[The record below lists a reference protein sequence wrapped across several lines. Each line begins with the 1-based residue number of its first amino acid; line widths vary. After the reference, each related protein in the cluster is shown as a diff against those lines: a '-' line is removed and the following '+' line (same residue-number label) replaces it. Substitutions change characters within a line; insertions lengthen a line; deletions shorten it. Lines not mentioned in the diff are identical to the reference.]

1 MYTQTIYNY
10 LFKTYF
16 DKPGLYSLVTVCT
29 YLPMALFLPFMNK
42 LIRKYGKK
50 EICAAGLL
58 FAAIVN
64 ILMVTLRFSA
74 LSENPYIFLILIFFS
89 GAGQTFLVL
98 EVWALVM
105 DVTDYQELLS
115 GRREEGTAYS
125 VYSFVRKLGQTAA
138 GSGASAILGVIGY
151 KGTQAFQDEAVLSK
165 LYDAATIIPAVLLIL
180 MFILMKFCYKL
191 TKAEVEKLHEKL
203 YSDK

>member
-1 MYTQTIYNY
+1 M
-10 LFKTYF
+10 
-16 DKPGLYSLVTVCT
+16 
-29 YLPMALFLPFMNK
+29 
-42 LIRKYGKK
+42 
-50 EICAAGLL
+50 
-58 FAAIVN
+58 
-64 ILMVTLRFSA
+64 RFTPLAS
-74 LSENPYIFLILIFFS
+74 NPYVFLVLVFFS

-151 KGTQAFQDEAVLSK
+151 EGTKAFQNEAVLSK
-165 LYDAATIIPAVLLIL
+165 LYDAATVIPAIIL
-180 MFILMKFCYKL
+180 VIMFILMAFCYKL
-191 TKAEVEKLHEKL
+191 TKSEVENLHEEL
-203 YSDK
+203 YGNKN